1 MTSRAPQRP
10 GGKTMS
16 DSGNNPSDKP
26 KILAMSYHALS
37 RPACT
42 CGCACCASDAPFGR
56 PEDGPSK
63 KAVEERM
70 RYVER
75 LIPKAK
81 ALLVVAREA
90 LDAGATT
97 AAEIRDMQ
105 QLEIWFG
112 RLLAEQALEG
122 QEPKKTK

>member
-1 MTSRAPQRP
+1 MPDT
-10 GGKTMS
+10 
-16 DSGNNPSDKP
+16 GNNPKDQIKLIATSYNA
-26 KILAMSYHALS
+26 LA
-37 RPACT
+37 RPTCT
-42 CGCACCASDAPFGR
+42 CGCACCASEAPFGR
-56 PEDGPSK
+56 IEDGPSAS
-63 KAVEERM
+63 AVKERM

-90 LDAGATT
+90 LEAGATT

-112 RLLAEQALEG
+112 RLLAEQVLEG
-122 QEPKKTK
+122 DDAKKTR